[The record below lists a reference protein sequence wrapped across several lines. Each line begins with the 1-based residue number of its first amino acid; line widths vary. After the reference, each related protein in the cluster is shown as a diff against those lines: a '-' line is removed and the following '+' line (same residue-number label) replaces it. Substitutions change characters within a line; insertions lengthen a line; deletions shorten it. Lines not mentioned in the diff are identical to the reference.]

1 MMMKIISILKP
12 VSSVVLFFM
21 FSVSLSGQSAGN
33 LTLKFNH
40 MALSVK
46 DLVKSA
52 DFYKNILG
60 LKEITNQAG
69 IEGIRWFSLADGK
82 ELHLIS
88 VLKEPVTINKAVHIA
103 LSTNRFD
110 DLIKVLEANR
120 VEYSDWPGN
129 VNKINQRPDGIK
141 QVFFRDPDG
150 YWLEVNSVVD

>member
-1 MMMKIISILKP
+1 MITLISSLKP
-12 VSSVVLFFM
+12 VILSLLCFLLSI
-21 FSVSLSGQSAGN
+21 SLSGQTNGN
-33 LTLKFNH
+33 LQLKFNH

-46 DLVKSA
+46 DLAKSA
-52 DFYKNILG
+52 DFYKNVLG
-60 LKEITNQAG
+60 LKEITNKVG
-69 IEGIRWFSLADGK
+69 IEGIRWFSLADGN

-88 VLKEPVTINKAVHIA
+88 VVKEPVIINKAVHIA

-110 DLIKVLEANR
+110 DLISILEVNG

-150 YWLEVNSVVD
+150 YWLEVNSVLD